1 MTHLVV
7 GDGGDDGGRPQD
19 PGLGAVQLVVDVAL
33 EPAQDKRRLE
43 LTRVL
48 HMLQARLR
56 GDDLDLQH
64 LTHTQ
69 RKHSGNITAQKKRGM
84 NE

>member
-1 MTHLVV
+1 MTRGHLVV

-19 PGLGAVQLVVDVAL
+19 PGLGAVQLVVDVTL
-33 EPAQDKRRLE
+33 EPAQDECRLE

-48 HMLQARLR
+48 HVLQARLR

-64 LTHTQ
+64 LTHTHKQ
-69 RKHSGNITAQKKRGM
+69 NIAVILQHKK
-84 NE
+84 EE